1 MSYTVTTLDIP
12 ETQALVW
19 VDQPGYRP
27 CWRHTVFWAMVGGS
41 TTRWVTTDPFN
52 NDLTILDLKDAC
64 GVMPLPRDGKFPTER
79 LAIAG
84 QQMDTIGVIGN
95 AEGLRVRA
103 TQWAVDLEDAAG
115 VMPFPRKGEDVTIDG
130 ITDHNTATAA
140 TATRAT
146 PTVATATKPRRRK
159 FQ

>member
-64 GVMPLPRDGKFPTER
+64 GVMPLPRDGKFPMER

-84 QQMDTIGVIGN
+84 QQLDTIEVIGD

-103 TQWAVDLEDAAG
+103 TQYAVAMEDPAG
-115 VMPFPRKGEDVTIDG
+115 VIEPFPRNGEDVTSDG
-130 ITDHNTATAA
+130 ITDHDAA

-146 PTVATATKPRRRK
+146 PAVAEGLVEII
-159 FQ
+159 QYQ